1 MGIDIDPADFII
13 PQRNGDCGIPHAAW
27 TKLRRNAPVYRC
39 APEDYDP
46 FYAITRHAD
55 IMDISSKPRIL
66 SNIEGPILGGAP
78 LLRLAESERRS
89 ESPHFAPAESSQ

>member
-1 MGIDIDPADFII
+1 MAIEIDPADLIV
-13 PQRNGDCGIPHAAW
+13 PKRYGDQGIPHDAW
-27 TKLRRNAPVYRC
+27 TKLRRDAPVYRC
-39 APEDYDP
+39 EPEGYAP

-55 IMDISSKPRIL
+55 IMDISNKPQIF

-89 ESPHFAPAESSQ
+89 ERPHFAPAESSQ